1 MPSALQEPLLQPPV
15 AVKTK
20 RSWPTLALALIV
32 APLIVGLVASAIVL
46 RDVYNSPLFVP
57 AAPASRTR
65 RSSAL
70 LHRGVNLGGWLILEP
85 WITPSMFYPFL
96 CAGGRCPPDQPPVI
110 DERSFCARLGTA
122 EARRRLEAL
131 RTSWVTEQTFASIA
145 AAGLNTVRIPFGYW
159 VFGDTDLC
167 PGVSSIHHLDDG
179 VRWAEAHHLRVVL
192 DLHGV
197 PPTQNGMDHSG
208 T

>member
-1 MPSALQEPLLQPPV
+1 VESRRRWPV
-15 AVKTK
+15 VVPVLVVLPCLT
-20 RSWPTLALALIV
+20 
-32 APLIVGLVASAIVL
+32 GLVASVIIL
-46 RDVYNSPLFVP
+46 NDVYNSPLFVP
-57 AAPASRTR
+57 TTPAARTR
-65 RSSAL
+65 RSSAF

-96 CAGGRCPPDQPPVI
+96 CVGGTCPSDQPPVI
-110 DERSFCARLGTA
+110 DERSFCERLGAT
-122 EARRRLEAL
+122 EARSRLEAM
-131 RTSWVTEQTFASIA
+131 RNAWVTESTFAEVA
-145 AAGLNTVRIPFGYW
+145 ASGLNTVRIPFGYW
-159 VFGDTDLC
+159 IFGDTDLC

-179 VRWAEAHHLRVVL
+179 VRWAEAHSLKVVL